1 MDKKYTLEA
10 FKKYFDIIDSFFGS
24 IRHYLGDEEDSH
36 IDLGANMASYP
47 LISDLIIDA
56 IEDLD
61 EEIDKF
67 WEENA
72 KIFSIL

>member
-36 IDLGANMASYP
+36 IDLGANMASG
-47 LISDLIIDA
+47 L
-56 IEDLD
+56 
-61 EEIDKF
+61 F
-67 WEENA
+67 G
-72 KIFSIL
+72 